1 MVGGSEVRTASAFV
15 HDVQEKHPLFAVV
28 LVLFQIFALLRRGA
42 TDFEEFDLVYLERV
56 GNFSHEVLEL
66 DKDEDTLFL
75 GNRVSAVSNRELG

>member
-1 MVGGSEVRTASAFV
+1 MVGGSEVRTASTFV
-15 HDVQEKHPLFAVV
+15 HDIQEKHPLFAVV
-28 LVLFQIFALLRRGA
+28 LVLFQVFALLRRGA

-75 GNRVSAVSNRELG
+75 GNRVSAVPGCELV